1 MQKSTR
7 FWYFLFFVRL
17 LQNDDYVAIRVYL
30 YNNNYITIQVKAGM
44 TVGDVESQVARK
56 LNLGDNGKLFSLYE
70 CCSDGCEFLIL
81 Y

>member
-1 MQKSTR
+1 M
-7 FWYFLFFVRL
+7 
-17 LQNDDYVAIRVYL
+17 YL